1 MFQLY
6 LNRHY
11 KKLVGMLM
19 NNDSKQI
26 TPQDPWQ
33 NLSQFTPAR
42 IALGRAGTSLP
53 TKASLEFQLAHALA
67 RDAVNIPL
75 DFASIAQRLNNQGY
89 QCLMLQT
96 QAENQRM
103 FLQRPDLGRLLGESA
118 LASLKNIS
126 QINTDVVVVVADGLS
141 SKAIENHA
149 ERFLSLLP
157 PELSGKGYNLPPVCL
172 VKHGRVAIGD
182 AIAEHF
188 DARLCIVLIGER
200 PGLSSPDSMGIYFTY
215 KARSGVTTDADRNC
229 ISNIHKCG
237 LSYEKALIKLM
248 YLINESEK
256 LRLSGIHL
264 KDETTNT
271 VLNNQKE
278 QTNFLANFKV

>member
-1 MFQLY
+1 
-6 LNRHY
+6 
-11 KKLVGMLM
+11 M
-19 NNDSKQI
+19 NKNKHI
-26 TPQDPWQ
+26 IPQDPWQ
-33 NLSQFTPAR
+33 NLTQFTPAR

-75 DFASIAQRLNNQGY
+75 DFANFEKRLKKQGY
-89 QCLMLQT
+89 QCLMLET
-96 QAENQRM
+96 QAENHRI
-103 FLQRPDLGRLLGESA
+103 FLQRPDFGRLLCDSA
-118 LASLKNIS
+118 LESLKHIS

-149 ERFLSLLP
+149 EPFLSLLLP
-157 PELSGKGYNLPPVCL
+157 KLQENEYNLPPICL

-188 DARLCIVLIGER
+188 GARLCIVLIGER

-215 KARSGVTTDADRNC
+215 KARSSVTTDADRNC

-237 LSYEKALIKLM
+237 LSYEQALKKLL
-248 YLINESEK
+248 YLINAAEK
-256 LRLSGIHL
+256 LQFSGVNL
-264 KDETTNT
+264 KDETTNSA
-271 VLNNQKE
+271 LNNQKE
-278 QTNFLANFKV
+278 HTNFLLSNL